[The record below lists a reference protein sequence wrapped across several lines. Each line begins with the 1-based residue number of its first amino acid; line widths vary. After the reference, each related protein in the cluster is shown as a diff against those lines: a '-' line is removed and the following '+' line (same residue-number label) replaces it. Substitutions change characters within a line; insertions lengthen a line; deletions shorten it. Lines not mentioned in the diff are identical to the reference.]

1 MKLVT
6 LGLSMLLAASSFAQ
20 SVQIDGVKGLRFT
33 GVKPIY
39 ADNGTSVSGYYT
51 YYLVDKG
58 EKGMRTLEFSIID
71 KGVTKVT
78 KTEIELHRTATLNNT
93 VFNGKYF
100 LISYDD
106 RKNKQIVF
114 KVLNLDGEIVAE
126 NEIAAEKKRTA
137 NSVVYP
143 GANGEGFYIVRPA
156 LVKNRIRGF
165 YLEQIDNELNV
176 KWTVEDLTEKG
187 YIGVANLINNK
198 DRVVIWREHGSG
210 IKKIKPQIVCYDA
223 ADGSAVFTRDGF
235 DGESTIMHNEI
246 RIDDEDNVILGGPY
260 VDGEKYK
267 VVNNTGVY
275 LLKLSKEG
283 EEVFY
288 TKIVTKESIQ
298 PVLKKVSEGFAVGS
312 KDKIWIEDVVI
323 EGDEIVVISEMFR
336 KNFNPKPQAFQG
348 PRDLITGKWMGDM
361 SYRDENGKAPK
372 VTFEIMDYILF
383 KFGTSGDLRDIMP
396 IKKDD
401 YNKLTVYTPYVNL
414 YGLQMAAAVEEAG
427 WFDYKFVTE
436 GDDGKKIMVCS
447 NNAEARKPQVF
458 TYGLSDDHTKSEINL
473 KQEAKVNLDDGRV
486 SYFGVM
492 MNEGTNIAVAYYQR
506 KLKRI
511 TINIESI
518 K

>member
-1 MKLVT
+1 MKLLT
-6 LGLSMLLAASSFAQ
+6 LGISMLLAASSFAQ
-20 SVQIDGVKGLRFT
+20 SVQIEGVRGFRFT

-39 ADNGTSVSGYYT
+39 SDNGGTISGYYT
-51 YYLVDKG
+51 HYLTEKG

-71 KGVTKVT
+71 KGVTKVA
-78 KTEIELHRTATLNNT
+78 KTDIELHRTSTLNNT

-100 LISYDD
+100 LVSYDD

-114 KVLNLDGEIVAE
+114 KTIDLDGNIVSS
-126 NEIAAEKKRTA
+126 NEIPAEKRRTA
-137 NSVVYP
+137 SSVVYP
-143 GANGEGFYIVRPA
+143 GANGEGFYVVRPA

-165 YLEQIDNELNV
+165 YLEKIDNELKV
-176 KWTVEDLTEKG
+176 EWTVEDLTEKG
-187 YIGVANLINNK
+187 YIGVATLVNNE

-210 IKKIKPQIVCYDA
+210 IKKIKPQIVCYNA
-223 ADGSAVFTRDGF
+223 ADGSQIFSRDGF

-246 RIDDEDNVILGGPY
+246 RIDDDNNIFLGGPY
-260 VDGEKYK
+260 VKGEKYK

-275 LLKLSKEG
+275 LLKLSKDGDEM
-283 EEVFY
+283 FY

-298 PVLKKVSEGFAVGS
+298 PVLNKVSKGVTVGS

-323 EGDEIVVISEMFR
+323 EGDEVVVISEMFR
-336 KNFNPKPQAFQG
+336 KNWNPKPQAFQG

-383 KFGTSGDLRDIMP
+383 KFGPNGELREIKP
-396 IKKDD
+396 IKKDK

-414 YGLQMAAAVEEAG
+414 YGLQMAEAVENAG
-427 WFDYKFVTE
+427 WFDYKFYTT
-436 GDDGKKIMVCS
+436 GADGKKIMVCS

-458 TYGLSDDHTKSEINL
+458 TYGLSDDNTRTEINL
-473 KQEAKVNLDDGRV
+473 KQEAKINLDDGKV

-492 MNEGTNIAVAYYQR
+492 KNEGTKIAVAYYQR

-518 K
+518 E